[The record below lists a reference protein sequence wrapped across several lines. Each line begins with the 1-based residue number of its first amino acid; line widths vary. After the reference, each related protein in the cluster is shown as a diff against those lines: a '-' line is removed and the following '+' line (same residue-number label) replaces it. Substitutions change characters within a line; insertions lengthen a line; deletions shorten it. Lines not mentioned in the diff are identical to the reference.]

1 MLTLLLISQII
12 STIDTSI
19 SHRLAQTSQD
29 IVSIKSLF
37 LLTIQLLPRNTKIF
51 AIKSAGNQQEKIH
64 CSNCRCK
71 VSAPKREFALQL
83 HGDYPLIYDP
93 GWPRT
98 DLS

>member
-37 LLTIQLLPRNTKIF
+37 LLTIQLRATPPSQHQDICNQICWKPARKDSLLKLSLQSFSSKKGVCI
-51 AIKSAGNQQEKIH
+51 AIAWRLS
-64 CSNCRCK
+64 
-71 VSAPKREFALQL
+71 L
-83 HGDYPLIYDP
+83 
-93 GWPRT
+93 
-98 DLS
+98 DL